1 MVNLL
6 KPPSVSSSRLGT
18 VTGLWRER
26 SLYDRRALKTG
37 IVHFGPGRF
46 FRGHLAYIIHN
57 YLAQKDFQE
66 QRWGICGVS
75 LKSQR
80 TITRLKHQRFLYTL
94 TQHSSCA
101 KNREEAEVIGSIKE
115 IVNGRE
121 KCDYVLE
128 KMASPSVHLV
138 TLTITQAGYHLDKN
152 FNLDTANEDIAH
164 DLRNPSTPTTAIG
177 FIVEALR
184 RRRDSVS
191 EAAPEEL
198 AQQRSAERSI
208 APFTTLSCDNLP
220 RNGEILRKAVL
231 AYAELID
238 PQLTEYIRDN
248 ATFPNTVVDR
258 IVPQEQESDYNY
270 PSRLLQVRDRGPIVT
285 EPFWQFVVEDNFTGD
300 RPKWE
305 DAGVTMTSDIT
316 PFLYMK
322 SRFLNAVHSFIACL
336 AVRAGIEYMHEAI
349 GVPEIHLFTRLL
361 MSDIAAATPVPRQMC
376 EHYIEQVLLRLSNE
390 DLPDTTERIA
400 SETARK
406 VGKYIF
412 PILQDAYSR
421 KVSMKRLIVPVA
433 AWLLAVREG
442 ASESGQPYHVK
453 DTQSAITAIQEG
465 TAISQIL
472 GLENCEQTEVIDSGC
487 HQALR
492 ALQTHGL
499 LTTLKNYSEGGLLN
513 ETASA

>member
-6 KPPSVSSSRLGT
+6 RPPSVSSSSRFGT
-18 VTGLWRER
+18 VTGLWRQQ
-26 SLYDRRALKTG
+26 SLYDRRALNTG

-57 YLAQKDFQE
+57 YLAQKDSQE

-75 LKSQR
+75 LKSQQ
-80 TITRLKHQRFLYTL
+80 TITKLKPQRFLYTL
-94 TQHSSCA
+94 TKHSSCA
-101 KNREEAEVIGSIKE
+101 QNREEAEVIGSIRE
-115 IVNGRE
+115 IVNGRD
-121 KCDYVLE
+121 KCEYVLE

-138 TLTITQAGYHLDKN
+138 TLTITQGGYHLDKN

-164 DLRNPSTPTTAIG
+164 DLQNPSTPTTAIG

-184 RRRDSVS
+184 RRRD
-191 EAAPEEL
+191 
-198 AQQRSAERSI
+198 RSM

-220 RNGEILRKAVL
+220 RNGDILQKAVL
-231 AYAELID
+231 AYAEEID
-238 PQLTEYIRDN
+238 PQLAEYIRDN
-248 ATFPNTVVDR
+248 ATFPNSVVDR

-270 PSRLLQVRDRGPIVT
+270 PSRLLQVRDRAPIVT
-285 EPFWQFVVEDNFTGD
+285 EPFWQLVVEDKFTGD

-305 DAGVTMTSDIT
+305 DTGVIMTSDIT

-336 AVRAGIEYMHEAI
+336 AVRAGIKYMHEAI
-349 GVPEIHLFTRLL
+349 ALPEFHLFTRNL
-361 MSDIAAATPVPRQMC
+361 MDDIAAATPVPREMC
-376 EHYIEQVLLRLSNE
+376 EQYMEQVLLRLSNE
-390 DLPDTTERIA
+390 ALPDTTERIS

-421 KVSMKRLIVPVA
+421 KVSMKRIILPVA
-433 AWLLAVREG
+433 AWLLAVREE
-442 ASESGQPYHVK
+442 ASESGQPYHAK

-465 TAISQIL
+465 AVISGIL
-472 GLENCEQTEVIDSGC
+472 GLENGEQTEVVDNEC
-487 HQALR
+487 QQALR
-492 ALQTHGL
+492 DIQTHGL

-513 ETASA
+513 ETVSA

>member
-6 KPPSVSSSRLGT
+6 RPPSVSSSSRFGT
-18 VTGLWRER
+18 VTGLWRQQ

-75 LKSQR
+75 LKSQQ
-80 TITRLKHQRFLYTL
+80 TITRLKPQRFLYTL
-94 TQHSSCA
+94 TKHSSCA
-101 KNREEAEVIGSIKE
+101 QNREEAQVIGSIRE
-115 IVNGRE
+115 IVNGRD
-121 KCDYVLE
+121 KCQYVLE

-138 TLTITQAGYHLDKN
+138 TLTITQGGYHLDKN
-152 FNLDTANEDIAH
+152 FNLDTTNEDIAH

-184 RRRDSVS
+184 RRRD
-191 EAAPEEL
+191 
-198 AQQRSAERSI
+198 RKMT
-208 APFTTLSCDNLP
+208 PFTTLSCDNLP

-231 AYAELID
+231 AYAEEID
-238 PQLTEYIRDN
+238 PQLAEYIRDN
-248 ATFPNTVVDR
+248 ATFPNSVVDR

-270 PSRLLQVRDRGPIVT
+270 PSRLLQVRDRAPIVT
-285 EPFWQFVVEDNFTGD
+285 EPFWQFVVEDKFTGD

-305 DAGVTMTSDIT
+305 DAGVIMTSDIT

-349 GVPEIHLFTRLL
+349 ALPEFHLFTRLL
-361 MSDIAAATPVPRQMC
+361 MDDIAAATPVPREMC
-376 EHYIEQVLLRLSNE
+376 EQYMEQVLLRLSNE
-390 DLPDTTERIA
+390 DLPDTTERIS

-412 PILQDAYSR
+412 PILQDAYRR
-421 KVSMKRLIVPVA
+421 KVSMKRIILPVA
-433 AWLLAVREG
+433 AWLLAVREE
-442 ASESGQPYHVK
+442 ASESGQPYYAK
-453 DTQSAITAIQEG
+453 DTQSAITAIQKG
-465 TAISQIL
+465 AVISGIL
-472 GLENCEQTEVIDSGC
+472 GLDNCEHTEVVDNEC
-487 HQALR
+487 HRALQY
-492 ALQTHGL
+492 LQTHGL

>member
-6 KPPSVSSSRLGT
+6 RQPSVSSSSPFGT
-18 VTGLWRER
+18 VTGLWRQH

-57 YLAQKDFQE
+57 YLGQKGFQE

-75 LKSQR
+75 LKSQQ
-80 TITRLKHQRFLYTL
+80 TITRLKPQRFLYTL
-94 TQHSSCA
+94 TKHSSCA
-101 KNREEAEVIGSIKE
+101 QNREEAEVIGSIRE
-115 IVNGRE
+115 IVNGRD
-121 KCDYVLE
+121 KCEYVLE

-138 TLTITQAGYHLDKN
+138 TLTITQGGYHLDKN

-164 DLRNPSTPTTAIG
+164 DLQNPSAPTTAIG

-184 RRRDSVS
+184 RRRD
-191 EAAPEEL
+191 
-198 AQQRSAERSI
+198 RSMT
-208 APFTTLSCDNLP
+208 PFTTLSCDNLP

-231 AYAELID
+231 AYAEEID
-238 PQLTEYIRDN
+238 PQLAEYIRDN
-248 ATFPNTVVDR
+248 ATFPNSVVDR

-270 PSRLLQVRDRGPIVT
+270 PSRLLQVRDRAPIVT
-285 EPFWQFVVEDNFTGD
+285 EPFWQFVVEDHFTGD

-305 DAGVTMTSDIT
+305 DTGVIMTSDIT

-349 GVPEIHLFTRLL
+349 ALPEFQLFTRLL
-361 MSDIAAATPVPRQMC
+361 MEDIAAATPVPRQMC
-376 EHYIEQVLLRLSNE
+376 EQYMEQVLLRLSNE
-390 DLPDTTERIA
+390 DLPDTTERIS
-400 SETARK
+400 SETCRK
-406 VGKYIF
+406 LGKYIF
-412 PILQDAYSR
+412 PILQDAYSL
-421 KVSMKRLIVPVA
+421 KVSMKRIILPVA
-433 AWLLAVREG
+433 AWLLAVREQ
-442 ASESGQPYHVK
+442 ACECGQPYRAK
-453 DTQSAITAIQEG
+453 DTQSAITAIQQG
-465 TAISQIL
+465 AVISGIL
-472 GLENCEQTEVIDSGC
+472 GLENCEQTEVVDNEC

-492 ALQTHGL
+492 DLQTHGL
-499 LTTLKNYSEGGLLN
+499 LTTLKNYSERGLLN

>member
-1 MVNLL
+1 MVNLFRQ
-6 KPPSVSSSRLGT
+6 PSISSSRLGT
-18 VTGLWRER
+18 VTGLWREQ

-57 YLAQKDFQE
+57 YLAQKESQE

-75 LKSQR
+75 LKSKN
-80 TITRLKHQRFLYTL
+80 TITKLKPQRFLYTL
-94 TQHSSCA
+94 TKHSSCA
-101 KNREEAEVIGSIKE
+101 QNREEAEVIGSIRE

-121 KCDYVLE
+121 KCEYVLE

-138 TLTITQAGYHLDKN
+138 TLTITQGGYHLDKS
-152 FNLDTANEDIAH
+152 FNLDTANEDIAQ
-164 DLRNPSTPTTAIG
+164 DLQNPATPTTAIG

-184 RRRDSVS
+184 RRRDR
-191 EAAPEEL
+191 AL
-198 AQQRSAERSI
+198 T
-208 APFTTLSCDNLP
+208 PFTTLSCDNLP
-220 RNGEILRKAVL
+220 RNGDILRKAVL
-231 AYAELID
+231 AYADAID
-238 PQLTEYIRDN
+238 PTLAEYIRDK

-258 IVPQEQESDYNY
+258 IVPGEQESDCNY
-270 PSRLLQVRDRGPIVT
+270 PVRLLQVRDRAPIVT
-285 EPFWQFVVEDNFTGD
+285 EPFWQFVVEDKFTGD

-305 DAGVTMTSDIT
+305 DTGVIMTRDIT

-349 GVPEIHLFTRLL
+349 ALPEFQLFTRLL
-361 MSDIAAATPVPRQMC
+361 MDDIAAATPVPREMC
-376 EHYIEQVLLRLSNE
+376 QQYMEQVLLRLSNE

-412 PILQDAYSR
+412 PILQDAYSQ
-421 KVSMKRLIVPVA
+421 KVCIKRIVLPVA

-442 ASESGQPYHVK
+442 ASECGKQYHAK
-453 DTQSAITAIQEG
+453 DTESAITAIQAG
-465 TAISQIL
+465 GAIGQIL
-472 GLENCEQTEVIDSGC
+472 GLENCEQTQVVDNEC
-487 HQALR
+487 YQALR
-492 ALQTHGL
+492 NIQTHGL
-499 LTTLKNYSEGGLLN
+499 LTALKNYSERGLLS

>member
-6 KPPSVSSSRLGT
+6 RPPSVSSSSRLGT
-18 VTGLWRER
+18 VTGLWREQ
-26 SLYDRRALKTG
+26 SPYDRRALNTG

-57 YLAQKDFQE
+57 YLAQKDSQE

-75 LKSQR
+75 LKSQQ
-80 TITRLKHQRFLYTL
+80 TITRLKPQRFLYTL
-94 TQHSSCA
+94 TKHSSCA
-101 KNREEAEVIGSIKE
+101 QNREEAEVIGSIRE

-121 KCDYVLE
+121 KCEYVLE

-138 TLTITQAGYHLDKN
+138 TLTITQGGYHLDKS

-164 DLRNPSTPTTAIG
+164 DLQNPSTPITAIG

-184 RRRDSVS
+184 RRRD
-191 EAAPEEL
+191 
-198 AQQRSAERSI
+198 RGM

-231 AYAELID
+231 AYVEEID
-238 PQLTEYIRDN
+238 PQLAEYIRDN

-258 IVPQEQESDYNY
+258 IVPQEQESDYDY
-270 PSRLLQVRDRGPIVT
+270 PRRLLQVRGRAPIVT

-305 DAGVTMTSDIT
+305 DVGVIMTKDIT

-349 GVPEIHLFTRLL
+349 RQPEIHLFARLL
-361 MSDIAAATPVPRQMC
+361 MEDIAAATPVPRQMC
-376 EHYIEQVLLRLSNE
+376 EQYMEQVLLRLSNE

-421 KVSMKRLIVPVA
+421 KVSMKRIILPVA

-442 ASESGQPYHVK
+442 ASESGHPYHAK
-453 DTQSAITAIQEG
+453 DTESAITAIQEG
-465 TAISQIL
+465 ALISGIL
-472 GLENCEQTEVIDSGC
+472 GLENGEETQVVDNEC
-487 HQALR
+487 HK
-492 ALQTHGL
+492 ALQDLQTQGL

>member
-6 KPPSVSSSRLGT
+6 RPPSVSSISRFGT
-18 VTGLWRER
+18 VTGLWREQ
-26 SLYDRRALKTG
+26 SAYDRRALKTG

-57 YLAQKDFQE
+57 YLAQKDSQE

-75 LKSQR
+75 LKSQQ
-80 TITRLKHQRFLYTL
+80 TITRLKPQRFLYTL
-94 TQHSSCA
+94 TKHSSCA
-101 KNREEAEVIGSIKE
+101 QNREEAEVIGSIRE
-115 IVNGRE
+115 IVNGRD
-121 KCDYVLE
+121 KCQYVLE

-138 TLTITQAGYHLDKN
+138 TLTITQGGYHLDKN
-152 FNLDTANEDIAH
+152 FNLETANEDIAH
-164 DLRNPSTPTTAIG
+164 DLQNPSTPTTAIG

-184 RRRDSVS
+184 RRRD
-191 EAAPEEL
+191 
-198 AQQRSAERSI
+198 RSMT
-208 APFTTLSCDNLP
+208 PFTTLSCDNLP
-220 RNGEILRKAVL
+220 RNGDILQKAVL
-231 AYAELID
+231 AYAEEID
-238 PQLTEYIRDN
+238 PQLAEYIRDN

-270 PSRLLQVRDRGPIVT
+270 PNRLLQVRDRAPIVT
-285 EPFWQFVVEDNFTGD
+285 EPFWQFVVEDKFTAD

-305 DAGVTMTSDIT
+305 DMGVIMTSDIA

-349 GVPEIHLFTRLL
+349 ALPEIHLFTRLL

-376 EHYIEQVLLRLSNE
+376 EQYMEQVLLRLSNE
-390 DLPDTTERIA
+390 DLPDTTERIS

-412 PILQDAYSR
+412 PILEDAYSR
-421 KVSMKRLIVPVA
+421 KVSMKRIILPVA
-433 AWLLAVREG
+433 AWLLAVRES
-442 ASESGQPYHVK
+442 ASESGQPYLAK

-465 TAISQIL
+465 AVMSGIL
-472 GLENCEQTEVIDSGC
+472 GLENGEQTEVVDNEC
-487 HQALR
+487 QQALR
-492 ALQTHGL
+492 DIQTHGL
-499 LTTLKNYSEGGLLN
+499 LTTLKNYSERGFLN
-513 ETASA
+513 ETVSA

>member
-18 VTGLWRER
+18 ITGLWRER
-26 SLYDRRALKTG
+26 SLYDRRALNTG

-57 YLAQKDFQE
+57 YLAQKGSQE
-66 QRWGICGVS
+66 QKWGICGVS

-80 TITRLKHQRFLYTL
+80 TITRLKPQRFLYTL
-94 TQHSSCA
+94 TKHSSCA
-101 KNREEAEVIGSIKE
+101 KNREEAEVIGSIRE

-138 TLTITQAGYHLDKN
+138 TLTITQGGYHLDKS
-152 FNLDTANEDIAH
+152 FNLNTTNEEIAH
-164 DLRNPSTPTTAIG
+164 DLQNPSTPTTAIG
-177 FIVEALR
+177 FIVEGLR
-184 RRRDSVS
+184 RRRD
-191 EAAPEEL
+191 
-198 AQQRSAERSI
+198 RSMT
-208 APFTTLSCDNLP
+208 PFTTLSCDNLP

-238 PQLTEYIRDN
+238 PQLAEYIRDN

-270 PSRLLQVRDRGPIVT
+270 PSRLLQVRDRNPIVT

-305 DAGVTMTSDIT
+305 DAGVIMTEDIT

-349 GVPEIHLFTRLL
+349 ALPEFQLFTRQL
-361 MSDIAAATPVPRQMC
+361 MDDIAAATPVPREMC
-376 EHYIEQVLLRLSNE
+376 EQYMEQVLLRLSNE
-390 DLPDTTERIA
+390 DLPDTTERIS

-412 PILQDAYSR
+412 PILEDAYNR
-421 KVSMKRLIVPVA
+421 HVSMKRIILPVA

-442 ASESGQPYHVK
+442 ATESGQSYHAK
-453 DTQSAITAIQEG
+453 DTESAITAIQEG
-465 TAISQIL
+465 AVISGIL
-472 GLENCEQTEVIDSGC
+472 GLENCEQTEVVDNEC

-492 ALQTHGL
+492 DLQTHGL
-499 LTTLKNYSEGGLLN
+499 LTTLKNYSERGLLN

>member
-6 KPPSVSSSRLGT
+6 RPPSVSSSSRFST
-18 VTGLWRER
+18 VTGLWRQQ

-57 YLAQKDFQE
+57 YLAQKGFQE

-75 LKSQR
+75 LKSQQ
-80 TITRLKHQRFLYTL
+80 TITRLKPQRFLYTL
-94 TQHSSCA
+94 TKHSSCA
-101 KNREEAEVIGSIKE
+101 QNREEAEVIGSIRE

-121 KCDYVLE
+121 KCEYVLE

-138 TLTITQAGYHLDKN
+138 TLTITQGGYHLDKN
-152 FNLDTANEDIAH
+152 FNLDTTHEDIAH

-184 RRRDSVS
+184 RRRD
-191 EAAPEEL
+191 
-198 AQQRSAERSI
+198 RSMT
-208 APFTTLSCDNLP
+208 PFTTLSCDNLP

-231 AYAELID
+231 AYAEEID
-238 PQLTEYIRDN
+238 PQLAEYIRDN
-248 ATFPNTVVDR
+248 ATFPNSVVDR

-270 PSRLLQVRDRGPIVT
+270 PSRLLQVRDRAPIVT

-305 DAGVTMTSDIT
+305 ETGVIMTSDIT

-349 GVPEIHLFTRLL
+349 AVPEFQLFTRLL
-361 MSDIAAATPVPRQMC
+361 MDDIAAATPVPREMC
-376 EHYIEQVLLRLSNE
+376 EQYMEQVLLRLSNE
-390 DLPDTTERIA
+390 ALPDTTERIS
-400 SETARK
+400 SETCRK

-421 KVSMKRLIVPVA
+421 KVSMKRIILPVA
-433 AWLLAVREG
+433 AWLLAVREE
-442 ASESGQPYHVK
+442 ACESGQPYQAK

-465 TAISQIL
+465 AVISGIL
-472 GLENCEQTEVIDSGC
+472 GLENCEQTQVVDNEC
-487 HQALR
+487 LQALR
-492 ALQTHGL
+492 DLQTHGL

-513 ETASA
+513 ESASA

>member
-6 KPPSVSSSRLGT
+6 RPPSVSSSSRFGT
-18 VTGLWRER
+18 VTGLWRQQ

-57 YLAQKDFQE
+57 YLAQKDSQE

-75 LKSQR
+75 LKSQQ
-80 TITRLKHQRFLYTL
+80 TITRLKPQRFLYTL
-94 TQHSSCA
+94 TKHSSCA
-101 KNREEAEVIGSIKE
+101 QNREEAEVIGSIRE

-121 KCDYVLE
+121 KCEYVLE

-138 TLTITQAGYHLDKN
+138 TLTITQGGYHLDKN
-152 FNLDTANEDIAH
+152 FNLDTTHEDIAH

-184 RRRDSVS
+184 RRRD
-191 EAAPEEL
+191 
-198 AQQRSAERSI
+198 RSRT
-208 APFTTLSCDNLP
+208 PFTTLSCDNLP

-231 AYAELID
+231 AYAEEID
-238 PQLTEYIRDN
+238 PQLAEYIRDN
-248 ATFPNTVVDR
+248 ATFPNSVVDR
-258 IVPQEQESDYNY
+258 IVPQEQESDYSY
-270 PSRLLQVRDRGPIVT
+270 PNRLLQVRDRAPIVT

-305 DAGVTMTSDIT
+305 ETGVIMTSDIT

-349 GVPEIHLFTRLL
+349 AVPEFQLFTRLL
-361 MSDIAAATPVPRQMC
+361 MDDIAAATPVPREMC
-376 EHYIEQVLLRLSNE
+376 EQYMEQVLLRLSNE
-390 DLPDTTERIA
+390 ALPDTTERIS
-400 SETARK
+400 SETCRK

-421 KVSMKRLIVPVA
+421 KVSMKRIILPVA
-433 AWLLAVREG
+433 AWLLAVREE
-442 ASESGQPYHVK
+442 ACESGQPYQAK

-465 TAISQIL
+465 AVISGIL
-472 GLENCEQTEVIDSGC
+472 GLENCEQTEVVDNEC

-492 ALQTHGL
+492 DLQTHGL

-513 ETASA
+513 ESASA

>member
-18 VTGLWRER
+18 ITGLWREQ
-26 SLYDRRALKTG
+26 SPYDRRALKTG

-46 FRGHLAYIIHN
+46 FRGHLAYIINN
-57 YLAQKDFQE
+57 YLSQKGFQE

-80 TITRLKHQRFLYTL
+80 TINRLKPQRFLYTL
-94 TQHSSCA
+94 TKHSSCT
-101 KNREEAEVIGSIKE
+101 KNREEAEVIGSIRE

-138 TLTITQAGYHLDKN
+138 TLTITQGGYHLDKS

-164 DLRNPSTPTTAIG
+164 DLQNPSTPTTAIG

-184 RRRDSVS
+184 RRRD
-191 EAAPEEL
+191 
-198 AQQRSAERSI
+198 RSM

-231 AYAELID
+231 AYAELVD
-238 PQLTEYIRDN
+238 PQLAEYIRDN

-258 IVPQEQESDYNY
+258 IVPQEQEADYNY
-270 PSRLLQVRDRGPIVT
+270 PNRLLQVRDRSPIVT

-305 DAGVTMTSDIT
+305 DAGVIMTKDIT

-349 GVPEIHLFTRLL
+349 GQPEFRMFTRLL
-361 MSDIAAATPVPRQMC
+361 MSDIAAATPVPSEMC
-376 EHYIEQVLLRLSNE
+376 EQYMEQVLLRLSNE

-412 PILQDAYSR
+412 PILEDAYSR
-421 KVSMKRLIVPVA
+421 KVSMKRIILPVA

-442 ASESGQPYHVK
+442 ASESGQSYHAK

-465 TAISQIL
+465 AVISQIL
-472 GLENCEQTEVIDSGC
+472 GLENCKQTEVVDNEC
-487 HQALR
+487 HGALQD
-492 ALQTHGL
+492 LQTHGL

>member
-6 KPPSVSSSRLGT
+6 RPPSVSSHRLGT
-18 VTGLWRER
+18 ITGLWGEQ
-26 SLYDRRALKTG
+26 SPYDRRALNTG

-57 YLAQKDFQE
+57 YLAQKGSPE

-80 TITRLKHQRFLYTL
+80 TITMLKPQRFLYSL
-94 TQHSSCA
+94 TKHSSCA
-101 KNREEAEVIGSIKE
+101 KNREEAEVIGSIRE

-121 KCDYVLE
+121 KWDYVLE

-138 TLTITQAGYHLDKN
+138 TLTITQGGYHLDKN

-164 DLRNPSTPTTAIG
+164 DLQNPSSPTTAIG

-184 RRRDSVS
+184 RRCDRNMT
-191 EAAPEEL
+191 
-198 AQQRSAERSI
+198 
-208 APFTTLSCDNLP
+208 PFTTLSCDNLP

-238 PQLTEYIRDN
+238 PTLAEYIRDN

-270 PSRLLQVRDRGPIVT
+270 PNRLLQVRDRAPIVT

-305 DAGVTMTSDIT
+305 DAGVIMTNDIT

-322 SRFLNAVHSFIACL
+322 SRFLNAVHSFVACL
-336 AVRAGIEYMHEAI
+336 AVRAGIQYMHEAI
-349 GVPEIHLFTRLL
+349 RQPEFHLFTRLL
-361 MSDIAAATPVPRQMC
+361 MDDIAAATPVPRHMC
-376 EHYIEQVLLRLSNE
+376 EQYMAQVLLRLSNE
-390 DLPDTTERIA
+390 ALPDTTERIS
-400 SETARK
+400 SETCRK

-421 KVSMKRLIVPVA
+421 KVSMKRIILPVA
-433 AWLLAVREG
+433 AWLLAVREA
-442 ASESGQPYHVK
+442 ASESGQPYHAK
-453 DTQSAITAIQEG
+453 DTQSAVTAIQEG
-465 TAISQIL
+465 AVISGIL
-472 GLENCEQTEVIDSGC
+472 GLENCEHTKVVDDEC
-487 HQALR
+487 YQAMLDI
-492 ALQTHGL
+492 QTHGL
-499 LTTLKNYSEGGLLN
+499 LATLKNYSEGGLLN

>member
-6 KPPSVSSSRLGT
+6 RPPSVSSSSRFNT
-18 VTGLWRER
+18 VTGLWRQQ

-57 YLAQKDFQE
+57 YLAQKGFPE

-75 LKSQR
+75 LKSQQ
-80 TITRLKHQRFLYTL
+80 TITRLKPQRFLYTL
-94 TQHSSCA
+94 TKHSSCA
-101 KNREEAEVIGSIKE
+101 QNREEAEVIGSIRE

-121 KCDYVLE
+121 KCEYVLE

-138 TLTITQAGYHLDKN
+138 TLTITQGGYHLDKN
-152 FNLDTANEDIAH
+152 FNLDTTHEDIAH

-184 RRRDSVS
+184 RRRD
-191 EAAPEEL
+191 
-198 AQQRSAERSI
+198 RSMT
-208 APFTTLSCDNLP
+208 PFTTLSCDNLP

-231 AYAELID
+231 AYAEEID
-238 PQLTEYIRDN
+238 PQLAEYIRDN
-248 ATFPNTVVDR
+248 ATFPNSVVDR

-270 PSRLLQVRDRGPIVT
+270 PNRLLQVRDRAPIVT

-300 RPKWE
+300 RPNWE
-305 DAGVTMTSDIT
+305 DTGVIMTSDIT

-349 GVPEIHLFTRLL
+349 AVPEFQLFTRLL
-361 MSDIAAATPVPRQMC
+361 MDDIAAATPVPREMC
-376 EHYIEQVLLRLSNE
+376 EQYMEQVLLRLSNE
-390 DLPDTTERIA
+390 ALPDTTERIS
-400 SETARK
+400 SETCRK

-421 KVSMKRLIVPVA
+421 KVSMKRIILPVA
-433 AWLLAVREG
+433 AWLLAVREE
-442 ASESGQPYHVK
+442 ACESGQPYRAK

-465 TAISQIL
+465 AVISGIL
-472 GLENCEQTEVIDSGC
+472 GLENCEQTEVVDNEC
-487 HQALR
+487 QQALR
-492 ALQTHGL
+492 DLQTHGL

-513 ETASA
+513 ESASA

>member
-6 KPPSVSSSRLGT
+6 RPPSVSSSPRLGT
-18 VTGLWRER
+18 VTGLWREQ
-26 SLYDRRALKTG
+26 SSYDRRTLNTG

-57 YLAQKDFQE
+57 YLAQKGSQE

-75 LKSQR
+75 LKSQH
-80 TITRLKHQRFLYTL
+80 TITRLKPQRFLYSL
-94 TQHSSCA
+94 TKHSSCA
-101 KNREEAEVIGSIKE
+101 QNREEAEVIGSIRE
-115 IVNGRE
+115 IVNGRD
-121 KCDYVLE
+121 KCEYVLE

-138 TLTITQAGYHLDKN
+138 TLTITQGGYHLDKS
-152 FNLDTANEDIAH
+152 FNLDITNEDIAH
-164 DLRNPSTPTTAIG
+164 DLQNPSTPTTAIG

-184 RRRDSVS
+184 RRRD
-191 EAAPEEL
+191 
-198 AQQRSAERSI
+198 RNMT
-208 APFTTLSCDNLP
+208 PFTTLSCDNLP

-231 AYAELID
+231 AYADSID
-238 PQLTEYIRDN
+238 PQLAEYIRDN

-258 IVPQEQESDYNY
+258 IVPQEQASDYNY
-270 PSRLLQVRDRGPIVT
+270 PSRLLQVRDRAPIVT

-305 DAGVTMTSDIT
+305 DTGVIMTSDIT

-336 AVRAGIEYMHEAI
+336 AIRAGIEYMHEAI
-349 GVPEIHLFTRLL
+349 ALPEFHLFTRHL
-361 MSDIAAATPVPRQMC
+361 MDDIAAATPVPREMC
-376 EHYIEQVLLRLSNE
+376 KQYMEQVLLRLSNE
-390 DLPDTTERIA
+390 DLPDTTERIS

-421 KVSMKRLIVPVA
+421 KVSMKRIILPVA
-433 AWLLAVREG
+433 AWLLAIREE
-442 ASESGQPYHVK
+442 ASESGQPYHAK

-465 TAISQIL
+465 AVISGIL
-472 GLENCEQTEVIDSGC
+472 GLENCEQTKVIDNEC

-492 ALQTHGL
+492 DLQTHGL

-513 ETASA
+513 ETVSSAS